1 MTTTT
6 LDRRPVL
13 PMAELGALDESGS
26 RLTGTATLL
35 GTDIDRGPDMA
46 LRIEPGAFTAAA
58 RDPGRVKLLWQH
70 QDEKVIGHLESIAE
84 DGERLQVSARINPSE
99 HVPEARRFVALFRHG
114 DIRELSVGFEWLR
127 WEQDTSGTRTVF
139 RIIKARLLEVSTVTW
154 GAAGDGAAVSSVMGA
169 AGRLPVPGDVARIRS
184 RMLAANA

>member
-1 MTTTT
+1 
-6 LDRRPVL
+6 
-13 PMAELGALDESGS
+13 MAELGVLDESGS

-35 GTDIDRGPDMA
+35 GTEIERGPEMA
-46 LRIEPGAFTAAA
+46 LLIEPGAFTAAA
-58 RDPGRVKLLWQH
+58 RDPGRVTLLWQH

-84 DGERLQVSARINPSE
+84 EGARLQVSARINPSE

-127 WEQDTSGTRTVF
+127 WEQDTSSKRTVF

-154 GAAGDGAAVSSVMGA
+154 GAAGDAAAVQTVMG
-169 AGRLPVPGDVARIRS
+169 GRPPARGNADVARIRS